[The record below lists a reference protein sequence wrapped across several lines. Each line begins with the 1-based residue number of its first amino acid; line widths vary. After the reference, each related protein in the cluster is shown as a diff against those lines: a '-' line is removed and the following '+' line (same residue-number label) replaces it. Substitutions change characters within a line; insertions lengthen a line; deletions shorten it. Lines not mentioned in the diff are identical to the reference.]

1 VKTDA
6 IAIVEAAYDPEGD
19 DDAWFG
25 RVVDSTTPLLDR
37 GLGVLAWRYEV
48 TESARMRIWSSRYA
62 GGSVAQAARMLEGL
76 GGATA
81 EMTPEQNRMAYV
93 ESAPVNTVSGMYG
106 GAPRDQPRFGHHLAS
121 MGVHDML
128 VVLSRN
134 PSRYGCVFASAL
146 PEVRSPSASDMRTW
160 TRIAAHVAA
169 GCRLRHE
176 VADEGDAAVLAP
188 NGRVEHAEGDA
199 QAKSAREALRDA
211 ALRID
216 RARSKSRGDPDEALS
231 LWQGLIAGRWS
242 LVDRFDS
249 DGKRYLVARRNAPHV
264 SDPRALTL
272 RERQVLAYLAMGHPH
287 KLIAYS
293 LGISVAAV
301 SAHRTS
307 AIRKLGLRTHA
318 EIVQLFAPTVPEDD
332 G

>member
-1 VKTDA
+1 MKTDA

-25 RVVDSTTPLLDR
+25 RVVDSATPLLDR
-37 GLGVLAWRYEV
+37 GFGVLAWRYEV

-62 GGSVAQAARMLEGL
+62 AGTEAQAARMLEGL

-93 ESAPVNTVSGMYG
+93 ESAPVNTVSGIYG
-106 GAPRDQPRFGHHLAS
+106 GAPRHQPRFGHHLAS

-134 PSRYGCVFASAL
+134 PSRHGCVFASAL
-146 PEVRSPSASDMRTW
+146 PKVTSPSASDRRTW
-160 TRIAAHVAA
+160 TRVAAHVAA
-169 GCRLRHE
+169 GCRLRRE
-176 VADEGDAAVLAP
+176 VHGGDAAVLAP
-188 NGRVEHAEGDA
+188 SGRVEHAEGDA
-199 QAKSAREALRDA
+199 RAKTAREALRDA

-216 RARSKSRGDPDEALS
+216 RARSKSRDDPDEALS

-287 KLIAYS
+287 KLIGYS
-293 LGISVAAV
+293 LGVSVGAV

-307 AIRKLGLRTHA
+307 AMRKLGLRTHA
-318 EIVQLFAPTVPEDD
+318 EVVQLFAPTLLEDD